1 MDYYETKAA
10 LKGGTAQQYRE
21 EDERAAAMLNKP
33 KAKAKAKAKVKPAI
47 SATPV
52 YQSVGELFESSAK
65 ADAPAAKSKGYVKL
79 KSSIKALRAY
89 LKAIGYADWKSVNN
103 DTSMDV
109 ILDALCQAVPLE
121 VLYAVYKITGKVLL
135 TMPKVFYPTDEFILH
150 SSKGRWDILGNSDY
164 LQYCLI
170 HDSVSGRT
178 KVIETKFTVHSPE
191 SPLREKLTS
200 CLAHDLTN

>member
-33 KAKAKAKAKVKPAI
+33 KAKAKAKVKPAI

-52 YQSVGELFESSAK
+52 YQSVGELFESSVK
-65 ADAPAAKSKGYVKL
+65 ADVPAAKPKGYVKL

-89 LKAIGYADWKSVNN
+89 LKAINYADWKSVNN
-103 DTSMDV
+103 DTSIDV
-109 ILDALCQAVPLE
+109 ILDALRPVVPLE
-121 VLYAVYKITGKVLL
+121 VLYAVYKLTGKILL
-135 TMPKVFYPTDEFILH
+135 TEPKVFYPTSEFILC
-150 SSKGRWDILGNSDY
+150 SSEGRWDILGNSDY
-164 LQYCLI
+164 LQYHLL
-170 HDSVSGRT
+170 HNSVSGEV
-178 KVIETKFTVHSPE
+178 KVIETKFILHSPE
-191 SPLREKLTS
+191 SLLREKLTS